1 MLTMAIVKANYTK
14 SKSIAKAGVGYMEQR
29 PGKDGAKTTRTL
41 FGWDGAMERSQA
53 YRMIDEAR
61 KGTNFFRLV
70 ISPDP
75 EKEDT
80 RKDLFMRQI
89 TEQTMLKLEERLNKP
104 LQWVAAEHNDH
115 APHRHV
121 HVIALVVGRITE
133 QDLEELRLTA
143 TAAALFQR
151 KERDLTVEKKQGRFI
166 KPHTYQSVRPARNLI
181 GFKKSVDLQTCPHC
195 GHTQSRAKSS
205 LVNNVVCSSCGFKL
219 YKRQKRTLFRKGANW
234 DR

>member
-1 MLTMAIVKANYTK
+1 MAIVKANYTK

-29 PGKDGAKTTRTL
+29 PGKDDAKTTRTL
-41 FGWDGAMERSQA
+41 FGWDGAMERDQA
-53 YRMIDEAR
+53 YRMIDEAGR
-61 KGTNFFRLV
+61 GTNFFRFI

-75 EKEDT
+75 KGEDT

-89 TEQTMLKLEERLNKP
+89 TEQTMLRLEERLQMP

-121 HVIALVVGRITE
+121 HVIALVAGRITE
-133 QDLEELRLTA
+133 QDLEELRITA
-143 TAAALFQR
+143 TSAALFQR
-151 KERDLTVEKKQGRFI
+151 KERDLTAQKKQGRFV
-166 KPHTYQSVRPARNLI
+166 KSRTYQSVRPARNLI
-181 GFKKSVDLQTCPHC
+181 GFKKSADLQTCPQC
-195 GHTQSRAKSS
+195 GHTQSRAKFS

-219 YKRQKRTLFRKGANW
+219 YKRHKRTLFRKEANW